1 MDRTFDNEL
10 ISVIIPIYNSKTYLK
25 QTIDSVLNQDYDKDF
40 NIILVDDCSKDN
52 PEEIINLYKDE
63 DRVIYI
69 KLEEN
74 VGAGEARNIGLKFS
88 AARFVAFLD
97 SDDLWKKEKLKKQML
112 LMKEKNALLSYTA
125 IDMIDST
132 GSLIKSKR
140 KVPKKASYKTI
151 LKNTLIANSSVI
163 VDRAVAGDFL
173 ISTRRMSQD
182 YSTWLR
188 LLRGGSLAYGI
199 DEALVSY
206 RVHNA
211 SLSFDKRSSLK
222 YIWDIQREDEKLP
235 APVVFFNLI
244 CWSFN
249 SFIKHFL

>member
-10 ISVIIPIYNSKTYLK
+10 VSVIIPIYNSKTYLK

-40 NIILVDDCSKDN
+40 NVILVDDCSKDN
-52 PEEIINLYKDE
+52 PEEVINLYKDE

-140 KVPKKASYKTI
+140 KVPKKAS
-151 LKNTLIANSSVI
+151 
-163 VDRAVAGDFL
+163 
-173 ISTRRMSQD
+173 
-182 YSTWLR
+182 
-188 LLRGGSLAYGI
+188 
-199 DEALVSY
+199 
-206 RVHNA
+206 
-211 SLSFDKRSSLK
+211 
-222 YIWDIQREDEKLP
+222 
-235 APVVFFNLI
+235 
-244 CWSFN
+244 
-249 SFIKHFL
+249 